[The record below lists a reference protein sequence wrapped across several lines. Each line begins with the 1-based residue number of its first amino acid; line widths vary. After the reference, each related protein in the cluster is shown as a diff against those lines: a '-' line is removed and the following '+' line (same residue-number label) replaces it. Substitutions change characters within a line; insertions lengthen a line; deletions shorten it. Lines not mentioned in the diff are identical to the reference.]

1 MKIPK
6 DIAARK
12 KSIDP
17 NKSMLIEADAGCGK
31 TEQMARRYLSLLANR
46 AKPEGIFAITFT
58 QKAASELKERIHKY
72 LKMGTSDAPPK
83 EQHLIET
90 WELAKSAIAADTK
103 NSWNLIK
110 SPHQIKIQTI
120 DSFCIDIVN
129 NNVLSNSY
137 GCEISAL
144 EDASKAYELAARTF
158 IENSEDIL
166 TISDFISMF
175 DNNTNKAINKI
186 AELLPKR
193 EQFQKE
199 LKNIDIKKLE
209 KCYKSAFQYE
219 LKEFSDGLSKS
230 IKNDI
235 KAVIR
240 EIFES
245 VESAA
250 KTTFSAKETH
260 LFSKYNENYDTVN
273 LILFCNIIIN
283 SDGKSFRKNYPSRMH
298 VNKHTAN
305 LIQVILDESELT
317 LIDALR
323 IGSIPLEKLND
334 KTTSD
339 LKIIA
344 EVTNGAIIEL
354 QSLFKDT
361 LELDFNEITL
371 EAIKIVQ
378 FGQQATSNITDL
390 LIDEFQ
396 DTSASHHTLIK
407 SIISWWNKSEV
418 KTICAVGDPKQS
430 LYLFRAASLGH
441 FINVQQNG
449 YDNIDM
455 ETIRLSVNF
464 RSYKSVIDWVN
475 KVFQTAFPK
484 QDNISQ
490 GAVKHS
496 VSEAFNTKEIP
507 SVSINPTLCEGDKDI
522 NERKEAI
529 LVADQ
534 VEQHLRDVPH
544 ETVSI
549 LIRARSYI
557 SEIDKE
563 LKKRGIFYTGVDLVK
578 LNEKQPI
585 IDLVNLTKVLAGKHD
600 LVSFSGLLR
609 APFVGILQKDMHKI
623 ISTLVQPKTENTL
636 IENATENLEMLEDL
650 EISDDAKQRFS
661 KLVNII
667 NKSKPAF
674 ENIKFTNYLESVWHE
689 FGGDQFST
697 ELQEAD
703 VRAFFNTIAI
713 CEEDNTIKD
722 WGLLEKTLDKLYM
735 QPDENADRRIQ
746 VMTLHKSK
754 GAEMDNVIIPGFHKP
769 GSKSD
774 SLILKWIDHP
784 DPSEDSI
791 LLAPNI
797 NSDYEPYKKHIS
809 ISNRNKEILEM
820 VRLIYVGATRAK
832 KRLSIFF
839 TVTEEI
845 IKLTSKPNGT
855 SMLGLIQK
863 EISENITIDS
873 KKEAYLIEL
882 IKKTTPTVSG
892 SLNLSRYK
900 TL

>member
-1 MKIPK
+1 MKTPK
-6 DIAARK
+6 DIEARIQ
-12 KSIDP
+12 SINP

-46 AKPEGIFAITFT
+46 PKPEGIFAITFT

-72 LKMGTSDAPPK
+72 LMMGTTDSSPD

-90 WELAKSAIAADTK
+90 WELAKKAIEADTK
-103 NSWNLIK
+103 NSWDLIK
-110 SPHQIKIQTI
+110 NPHKIKIQTI

-129 NNVLSNSY
+129 QNILSNSY

-144 EDASKAYELAARTF
+144 EDASKVYEIAAKQF

-166 TISDFISMF
+166 TISDFIAMF
-175 DNNTNKAINKI
+175 DNNSNKAISKI

-193 EQFQKE
+193 EQFQEALQNIDTIE
-199 LKNIDIKKLE
+199 LK

-219 LKEFSDGLSKS
+219 LKEFSEGLCKS

-235 KAVIR
+235 MAVIR
-240 EIFES
+240 DIFES
-245 VESAA
+245 AQSAA
-250 KTTFSAKETH
+250 KTTFSEKEMH
-260 LFSKYNENYDTVN
+260 LFSKFSENYDTTN
-273 LILFCNIIIN
+273 LILFCNIIIT
-283 SDGKSFRKNYPSRMH
+283 SDGKSFRKNFPSKMH
-298 VNKHTAN
+298 VNQHTAE
-305 LIQVILDESELT
+305 LIHNILEESQLSI
-317 LIDALR
+317 IDALR
-323 IGSIPLEKLND
+323 IGSIPLEKMRD
-334 KTTSD
+334 KTTTD
-339 LKIIA
+339 LKTIA
-344 EVTNGAIIEL
+344 SVVNGGIKEL
-354 QSLFKDT
+354 KSIFKAT

-378 FGQQATSNITDL
+378 SDRNATANITDL

-407 SIISWWNKSEV
+407 SILSWWNKDEI

-441 FINVQQNG
+441 FINIQQNG
-449 YDNIDM
+449 YENIDM

-475 KVFQTAFPK
+475 KVFKTAFPK

-496 VSEAFNTKEIP
+496 ISEAFNTKEIA
-507 SVSINPTLCEGDKDI
+507 SVTINPTLCEGDKDI
-522 NERKEAI
+522 NEIKEAI

-534 VEQHLRDVPH
+534 VERYIKDVPH

-549 LIRARSYI
+549 LIRARSYVR
-557 SEIDKE
+557 EIDKE

-585 IDLVNLTKVLAGKHD
+585 IDLVNLTKILADKHD
-600 LVSFSGLLR
+600 LISFAGLIR
-609 APFVGILQKDMHKI
+609 TPFVGILQKDMHEI
-623 ISTLVQPKTENTL
+623 ISAVSSSKSDETL
-636 IENATENLEMLEDL
+636 IEKVSEIIDSL
-650 EISDDAKQRFS
+650 EISNDS
-661 KLVNII
+661 KYRLTKLINII
-667 NKSKPAF
+667 NKSKPALG
-674 ENIKFTNYLESVWHE
+674 NIKFTNYLESVWHE
-689 FGGDQFST
+689 LEGDQYSS

-703 VRAFFNTIAI
+703 IRAFFDAISI
-713 CEEDNTIKD
+713 CEEENTIKD
-722 WGLLEKTLDKLYM
+722 WALLEKTLDKLYM

-746 VMTLHKSK
+746 IMTLHKSK

-769 GSKSD
+769 GSRSD

-784 DPSEDSI
+784 DPKVNSI
-791 LLAPNI
+791 LLAPNVS
-797 NSDYEPYKKHIS
+797 SDFEPYKTHIS
-809 ISNRNKEILEM
+809 ISNKNKEILEM

-832 KRLSIFF
+832 KRLNIFF
-839 TVTEEI
+839 SVTEEI
-845 IKLTSKPNGT
+845 IKMTSRPNGT
-855 SMLGLIQK
+855 SMLGLIHK
-863 EISENITIDS
+863 EIRENINIDS
-873 KKEAYLIEL
+873 AKEAYLIEL
-882 IKKTTPTVSG
+882 IKKTNTKARS

-900 TL
+900 NYEY

>member
-12 KSIDP
+12 QSINP
-17 NKSMLIEADAGCGK
+17 YKSMLIEADAGCGK
-31 TEQMARRYLSLLANR
+31 TEQMARRYLSLLAHR
-46 AKPEGIFAITFT
+46 PKPEGIFAITFT

-72 LKMGTSDAPPK
+72 LKMGTADNAPK

-90 WELAKSAIAADTK
+90 WELAKSAIAEDTK

-110 SPHQIKIQTI
+110 NPHQIKIQTI

-129 NNVLSNSY
+129 KNILSNSY

-144 EDASKAYELAARTF
+144 EDASKTYELAAKTF
-158 IENSEDIL
+158 IEKSEDIT

-175 DNNTNKAINKI
+175 DNNTHKAITKI

-193 EQFQKE
+193 EQFQRE
-199 LKNIDIKKLE
+199 LENIDIEKLQ

-219 LKEFSDGLSKS
+219 LNEFSSELSKP

-235 KAVIR
+235 RVVIR

-245 VESAA
+245 IESSA
-250 KTTFSAKETH
+250 KTTFTAKEIH
-260 LFSKYNENYDTVN
+260 FFSRYNENYDSVN
-273 LILFCNIIIN
+273 LILFCNIIIT
-283 SDGKSFRKNYPSRMH
+283 SDGKSFRKKYPSKMH
-298 VNKHTAN
+298 VNEHTAN
-305 LIQVILDESELT
+305 LIQVILDESELS

-323 IGSIPLEKLND
+323 IGSIPLEKLHD

-339 LKIIA
+339 LQIIA
-344 EVTNGAIIEL
+344 KVINGAISEL
-354 QSLFKDT
+354 KSLFKET
-361 LELDFNEITL
+361 LTLDFNEITL

-378 FGQQATSNITDL
+378 SGQQATSNVTDL

-396 DTSASHHTLIK
+396 DTSASHHTLVK
-407 SIISWWNKSEV
+407 SILSWWNKEEV

-449 YDNIDM
+449 YENIEI

-475 KVFQTAFPK
+475 KVFKTAFPK
-484 QDNISQ
+484 KDNISQ

-496 VSEAFNTKEIP
+496 ISEAFNTTEIP
-507 SVSINPTLCEGDKDI
+507 SVTINPTLCEGDKNI

-534 VEQHLRDVPH
+534 VEQHLKDVPH

-557 SEIDKE
+557 REIDKE

-585 IDLVNLTKVLAGKHD
+585 IDLVNLTKILAGKHD
-600 LVSFSGLLR
+600 LVSFSGLIR
-609 APFVGILQKDMHKI
+609 SPFVGILQKDMHKT
-623 ISTLVQPKTENTL
+623 ISPLASSKSEETL
-636 IENATENLEMLEDL
+636 IEKISEALETL
-650 EISDDAKQRFS
+650 EISDDAKQRLYR
-661 KLVNII
+661 LVNII

-674 ENIKFTNYLESVWHE
+674 GNIKFANYLECVWHE
-689 FGGDQFST
+689 LEGDQFST

-703 VRAFFNTIAI
+703 IRAFFDVISI
-713 CEEDNTIKD
+713 CEEENTIKD
-722 WGLLEKTLDKLYM
+722 WALLEKTLDKLYM
-735 QPDENADRRIQ
+735 QPDESADRRIQ
-746 VMTLHKSK
+746 IMTLHKSK

-784 DPSEDSI
+784 DPSVDSI
-791 LLAPNI
+791 LLAPNVS
-797 NSDYEPYKKHIS
+797 SDYEPYRTHIS

-855 SMLGLIQK
+855 SMLGLIHK

-900 TL
+900 QL